1 MKLFKK
7 KMNNFPTPYTVS
19 NAVRKG
25 GTATRLTMLVLG
37 LGNIVHKQIV
47 KGLLFLASEVL
58 FLWFMITSGS
68 YNLKMMVTLGELE
81 QQEVWNEAKG
91 YYEYVAG
98 DNSLLIL
105 VYCNVAC
112 IHEECLS
119 GRMLCKRGKTSE

>member
-1 MKLFKK
+1 
-7 KMNNFPTPYTVS
+7 
-19 NAVRKG
+19 
-25 GTATRLTMLVLG
+25 MLVLG

-58 FLWFMITSGS
+58 FLWFMITSGF

-105 VYCNVAC
+105 LYGVVTIFIVLWFIVMWRASMKV
-112 IHEECLS
+112 CLS
-119 GRMLCKRGKTSE
+119 GRVLCKRGKTSE